1 MEEVED
7 IEQIAEALRRGG
19 VMLYPTDTL
28 WGLGCDATNAAAVA
42 KIFAIKQRAD
52 AKSLIVLVD
61 GEKMLHRYVREAPT
75 LALDIVR
82 LSSTPQTIIYS
93 EGVGFANGVC
103 AADGSVA
110 IRIANHL
117 FCKKTIRSLGRPIV
131 STSAN
136 ISGANAPKTFA
147 EIPDAVRQSVN
158 VQVCAKWEGRPTRK
172 PSGIIRLE
180 ADGRVEVIR

>member
-1 MEEVED
+1 MEELDD

-28 WGLGCDATNAAAVA
+28 WGLGCDATCEVAVA
-42 KIFAIKQRAD
+42 KIFAVKQRAD
-52 AKSLIVLVD
+52 AKSLVALVD
-61 GEKMLHRYVREAPT
+61 SEKMLRRYVREAPA

-82 LSSTPQTIIYS
+82 LSNAPQTIIYS
-93 EGVGFANGVC
+93 EGVGFAGGVC

-110 IRIANHL
+110 IRVANHV
-117 FCKKTIRSLGRPIV
+117 FCQKIIRSLGRPIV

-136 ISGANAPKTFA
+136 ISGAAAPKTLA
-147 EIPDAVRQSVN
+147 EVADVVRQSVN
-158 VQVCAKWEGRPTRK
+158 VQVSEKWEGQPTRK
-172 PSGIIRLE
+172 PSSIIRLE